1 MIIEIDDAT
10 TPMLSAIA
18 QVSAY
23 AAYEQ
28 MGKIGAKAKKNTG
41 NRMQSLRNRHHWFQ
55 RERNGKRVPYQNLN
69 SAKRL
74 GDRTELDGRL
84 STTPSLANFITSNL
98 MESSG
103 VLVVGG
109 RNKKKMAYRYND
121 GVRGAKDQLVPAVTD
136 QSQAILIKLDQG
148 KRSAYHGWGKLGEKM
163 KSMENFRNANY
174 KAHNFMAD
182 GFRDTL
188 PEMQS
193 MLTSEYERVL
203 GRAVNKVV
211 VKVSTRRMG

>member
-1 MIIEIDDAT
+1 MIIEINDAT

-23 AAYEQ
+23 SAYEQ

-55 RERNGKRVPYQNLN
+55 RERNGKRVPYRNLN

-84 STTPSLANFITSNL
+84 SATPSMANFITSNL
-98 MESSG
+98 MDDAG

-109 RNKKKMAYRYND
+109 KNKARSVNYYRD
-121 GVRGAKDQLVPAVTD
+121 GIKIANGGTLPAVTD
-136 QSQAILIKLDQG
+136 HTQAILTKLDQG
-148 KRSAYHGWGKLGEKM
+148 KRTTYHGWGKGGSDKQSM
-163 KSMENFRNANY
+163 KNFRNAKY
-174 KAHNFMAD
+174 RATNFMME

-188 PEMQS
+188 PDMQS
-193 MLTSEYERVL
+193 MLTSEYERVV
-203 GRAVNKVV
+203 GRAVNKVN
-211 VKVSTRRMG
+211 VKVTTRRIG

>member
-84 STTPSLANFITSNL
+84 SATPSMANFITSNL
-98 MESSG
+98 MDDSG

-109 RNKKKMAYRYND
+109 KNKARSVNYYRD
-121 GVRGAKDQLVPAVTD
+121 GVKIPNGGKIPAVTSHT
-136 QSQAILIKLDQG
+136 QSILTKLDQG
-148 KRSAYHGWGKLGEKM
+148 KRTAYHGWGKGGSDRE
-163 KSMENFRNANY
+163 SMRNFRNAKY
-174 KAHNFMAD
+174 RATNFMEQ

-188 PEMQS
+188 PYMQDK
-193 MLTSEYERVL
+193 LTSEYERVV
-203 GRAVNKVV
+203 GRAVNRVV